1 MQAEAVGA
9 GQGGA
14 EGFDGFLPFLHGL
27 VRGAQAGCVDGVE
40 VAAAEAREVEGVA
53 VFTEFDAV
61 ASGWFDVAG
70 FLVWCLRFG
79 SDFLYAR
86 ESAPGFA
93 CGQIQDEDAAGVGI
107 GHIGEFSL
115 CVDAYVV
122 EVAVGQDGWCFQG
135 VDFVNFVAPEVD
147 AV

>member
-1 MQAEAVGA
+1 MIWRAFWYGVCDSAATSCMPVRARQA
-9 GQGGA
+9 
-14 EGFDGFLPFLHGL
+14 LP
-27 VRGAQAGCVDGVE
+27 VDK
-40 VAAAEAREVEGVA
+40 
-53 VFTEFDAV
+53 
-61 ASGWFDVAG
+61 
-70 FLVWCLRFG
+70 
-79 SDFLYAR
+79 
-86 ESAPGFA
+86 
-93 CGQIQDEDAAGVGI
+93 IQDQDAAGAGI